1 MIEPPGTQLWA
12 DTRWRDGWRVQRR
25 WDGKANRLLD
35 PVGRIVSRGSF
46 AECER
51 ALDDACP
58 VASPADHL
66 VVLLHGLGR
75 TRRSL
80 GRMDRALV
88 EAGFTTARLDYP
100 STRKPIQEH
109 AATVAELLDNVPTPK
124 KLSFVSHSLGGLVVR
139 QLLSYDD
146 APWRAAIERIVMVAP
161 PNQGA
166 SLAASLDKANVMR
179 GILGPSYG
187 QIAEGFANSLPIPE
201 VPVAIFAGDVPGVPG
216 DGLVTVEETR
226 LDGAGEH
233 HILPGIHTFLMNHP
247 AVIRGTT
254 SFLGRAPDQ

>member
-1 MIEPPGTQLWA
+1 MLNPA
-12 DTRWRDGWRVQRR
+12 
-25 WDGKANRLLD
+25 
-35 PVGRIVSRGSF
+35 GRIVCRGSL

-51 ALDDACP
+51 ALEQAHP
-58 VASPADHL
+58 AQAPADHL

-80 GRMDRALV
+80 ARLDRALL

-109 AATVAELLDNVPTPK
+109 AQTVADLLDHMPTPA
-124 KLSFVSHSLGGLVVR
+124 KLSFASHSLGGLIVR
-139 QLLSYDD
+139 QLLGYDS
-146 APWRAAIERIVMVAP
+146 AWRPSVERVVMVAP

-166 SLAASLDKANVMR
+166 SLAASLDKGSIMR

-187 QIAEGFANSLPIPE
+187 QIAQGFATTLPVPH

-216 DGLVTVEETR
+216 VPGDGLVSVDETR
-226 LDGAGEH
+226 LEGSTEH
-233 HILPGIHTFLMNHP
+233 HIVPAIHTFLMNHP
-247 AVIRGTT
+247 AVIRGAV
-254 SFLGRAPDQ
+254 SFLSRAPDR

>member
-12 DTRWRDGWRVQRR
+12 DSRWRDGWRVQRR
-25 WDGKANRLLD
+25 WDGKASRLLN
-35 PVGRIVSRGSF
+35 PVGRIVCRGSL

-51 ALDDACP
+51 ALDTAYP
-58 VASPADHL
+58 TPGPADHL

-80 GRMDRALV
+80 ARLDRALV

-100 STRKPIQEH
+100 STLRPIQEH
-109 AATVAELLDNVPTPK
+109 AATVAELLDHVPTPR
-124 KLSFVSHSLGGLVVR
+124 KLSFASHSLGGLIIR
-139 QLLSYDD
+139 QLLSYDS
-146 APWRAAIERIVMVAP
+146 PWRSAIDRIVMLAP

-166 SLAASLDKANVMR
+166 SLAGSLDKGSVMR

-187 QIAEGFANSLPIPE
+187 QIAQGFAATLPVPD

-216 DGLVTVEETR
+216 DGLVTVDETR
-226 LDGAGEH
+226 LQGSSEH
-233 HILPGIHTFLMNHP
+233 HIVPTIHTFVMNHP
-247 AVIRGTT
+247 AVIRGTV
-254 SFLGRAPDQ
+254 SFLGGAPDR